1 MGACASAARDAD
13 AGAGEGWVGVERRA
27 SGGSG
32 ADARGRAVR
41 EGETA
46 SDGSERDGG
55 DDEGGDDVARR
66 FDPLE
71 IEASRKRAMR
81 ADGKRAVARKLSR
94 ELYPNILEALQ
105 SRSEPVRHSAEKVV
119 RDGNVDEETERKF
132 QYLMNLPV
140 VMPKPFDANARLTAR
155 EVPQAPITLSQAFG
169 EAIKAQDF
177 EWAKREEISS
187 LFSRDVDYL
196 NVHGEFFQGK
206 EDVLKSLCESVRR
219 LSQRLR
225 LSSARGDGETLK
237 KYTKMTTTGPNYKG
251 RGTEREWSSW
261 VIDYTFKVLLLTIKI
276 RETYYIDDTNE
287 LICHIARERI
297 Y

>member
-1 MGACASAARDAD
+1 MGACASATRAEGDEDAR
-13 AGAGEGWVGVERRA
+13 ERDGDLER
-27 SGGSG
+27 G
-32 ADARGRAVR
+32 ARGRMARDSAVV
-41 EGETA
+41 EGWEDET
-46 SDGSERDGG
+46 
-55 DDEGGDDVARR
+55 ARR

-71 IEASRKRAMR
+71 VDAAKTRASRARGTR
-81 ADGKRAVARKLSR
+81 RVSRKLSR

-105 SRSEPVRHSAEKVV
+105 SRSEPVRQSAKRVV
-119 RDGNVDEETERKF
+119 EDGPVDEETERKF
-132 QYLMNLPV
+132 QHLLNLPV
-140 VMPKPFDANARLTAR
+140 VIPKPGDANTKLTAR
-155 EVPQAPITLSQAFG
+155 ETPQAPITLSRAFG
-169 EAIKAQDF
+169 EAIKTQDF
-177 EWAKREEISS
+177 EWATREEIAS

-206 EDVLKSLCESVRR
+206 DDVLQSLCESVRR

-225 LSSARGDGETLK
+225 MSSARGDGATLK
-237 KYTKMTTTGPNYKG
+237 KYTNMTTTGPNYKG